1 MGRSSPAAPGG
12 GGGGRGASEPEDDPA
27 SASFAAGGGW
37 LGAGA
42 VRFSAAR
49 AGNARGKSASSAAA
63 APPAASRPS
72 HRGHHLS
79 DADLDEPVPRELTD
93 LAAPHVESF
102 DAFLERGLDLVVQ
115 RLPEVEVSLEEGE
128 GEKRERETERPRE
141 EGAKEEEERTKFST
155 SSPKKT
161 LKTQFENPAT
171 GVTHRYW
178 FENPNVGMPVREDG
192 GGAGAGG
199 GRDSRLMP
207 RECREM
213 VSIFEILFLP
223 TFFFLLSSSFLF
235 QRGRASSKRFPFL
248 SHGSKKTTNNNDEK
262 QGTTYK
268 APFSIDLCWSSTPA
282 GAPLPSSSSAA
293 KSQAQHRL
301 TRRLGSLPVMV
312 KSRACYLRHLTRRQ
326 LVAAKEES
334 TEFGGYFICNG
345 IERVLRALIAPRRH
359 VAMGLRR
366 GAYARRGQRF
376 TELAVSLRC
385 VAPDETSGVV
395 RAHYLADGGACFA
408 VTVSRAEYFVPAGVL
423 LRALAADGSPDAE
436 LFTRLVRPSPSAGGG
451 GGGGGGS
458 TAPAFVADRAE
469 AALRSAAAAG
479 LRTRAAALAHLGAS
493 FAPVL
498 GIRPG
503 SRVSAVEAGQ
513 RLLDRHVF
521 VHISS
526 SLSGSSSSSGGSCG
540 KNAAVAAAA
549 AADCEKLE
557 VALSMLRKLFAL
569 AAGVAAPDDADA
581 ATNHEI
587 LLPGMLMAK
596 MMHERLGECLRSLVE
611 GVRREAGRSAA
622 GGGSGGGRASGAS
635 SLFFDPSDP
644 GLVKKLS
651 DRMPDVGKKA
661 EYMINTGNLASDE
674 GLDLPQAT
682 GFSVVA
688 EKLNYSRFLSHFRSV
703 HRGAYFSQ
711 LRTTAVRKLRPES
724 WGFLCPVHTPDGAP
738 CGLLNHFTAACRV
751 VPPFSAA
758 AREVAGDDGGAGGGE
773 APGGETEMEVDLD
786 GVAGAEKSG
795 RSFASVATTAG
806 AAAVVSLLSRSGML
820 PSAARGG
827 PSAAPPPPHYVE
839 CQVDGR
845 VVGSLAA
852 ARVAPAVRAL
862 RAAKAAALAEATRG
876 REPDPLGVP
885 AHAEVVHVPFE
896 AGGPYPGLLV
906 LTGAGRMV
914 RPIIQLAGAGPLSS
928 SSSSSG
934 QRLGPIELIGSLEQ
948 SFMSIRCPDG
958 SGSSGGGGGGGAGKA
973 GSATTVFTHS
983 EPGPGAMLSVLASL
997 TPFSDHNQSPRN
1009 MYQCQMAKQT
1019 MGTPAQALQHR
1030 ADGKL
1035 YRLHSPQAPL
1045 ARTQAA
1051 AGARADEF
1059 PPGTNVI
1066 VAVLAYTGYDMEDA
1080 MILNKAAVDRGL
1092 AHGSVIKT
1100 EAFDLRDEGKDCF
1113 SQVFFEFSVEGRG

>member
-1 MGRSSPAAPGG
+1 
-12 GGGGRGASEPEDDPA
+12 
-27 SASFAAGGGW
+27 
-37 LGAGA
+37 
-42 VRFSAAR
+42 
-49 AGNARGKSASSAAA
+49 
-63 APPAASRPS
+63 
-72 HRGHHLS
+72 
-79 DADLDEPVPRELTD
+79 
-93 LAAPHVESF
+93 
-102 DAFLERGLDLVVQ
+102 
-115 RLPEVEVSLEEGE
+115 
-128 GEKRERETERPRE
+128 
-141 EGAKEEEERTKFST
+141 
-155 SSPKKT
+155 
-161 LKTQFENPAT
+161 
-171 GVTHRYW
+171 
-178 FENPNVGMPVREDG
+178 
-192 GGAGAGG
+192 
-199 GRDSRLMP
+199 
-207 RECREM
+207 
-213 VSIFEILFLP
+213 
-223 TFFFLLSSSFLF
+223 
-235 QRGRASSKRFPFL
+235 
-248 SHGSKKTTNNNDEK
+248 
-262 QGTTYK
+262 
-268 APFSIDLCWSSTPA
+268 
-282 GAPLPSSSSAA
+282 
-293 KSQAQHRL
+293 
-301 TRRLGSLPVMV
+301 MV

-334 TEFGGYFICNG
+334 TEFGGYFVCNG

-359 VAMGLRR
+359 VALGLRR
-366 GAYARRGQRF
+366 GAYARRGRGF

-408 VTVSRAEYFVPAGVL
+408 VTVSRAEYFIPAGVL

-436 LFTRLVRPSPSAGGG
+436 LFARLVRPSPAGGG
-451 GGGGGGS
+451 GGDSASS

-526 SLSGSSSSSGGSCG
+526 SSSSSGNG
-540 KNAAVAAAA
+540 NENAAAA
-549 AADCEKLE
+549 ARDCEKLE

-581 ATNHEI
+581 ATNHEV

-611 GVRREAGRSAA
+611 GVKREASRSAA
-622 GGGSGGGRASGAS
+622 GGGLGGGRSSSSASV
-635 SLFFDPSDP
+635 SLFFDPSEP
-644 GLVKKLS
+644 ALIKKLS
-651 DRMPDVGKKA
+651 ERMPDVGKKA
-661 EYMINTGNLASDE
+661 EYMINTGNLTSDE

-703 HRGAYFSQ
+703 HRGAYFAQ

-738 CGLLNHFTAACRV
+738 CGLLNHFTAACRI

-758 AREVAGDDGGAGGGE
+758 AREVEVEGNGGGGVDAMEVDGGAE
-773 APGGETEMEVDLD
+773 NN
-786 GVAGAEKSG
+786 K
-795 RSFASVATTAG
+795 RSLSSVATTAG
-806 AAAVVSLLSRSGML
+806 AAAVVSLLSRHGML
-820 PSAARGG
+820 PSASRGG
-827 PSAAPPPPHYVE
+827 PSAPPPPPAHVE
-839 CQVDGR
+839 VQVDGR
-845 VVGSLAA
+845 VVGSLALS
-852 ARVAPAVRAL
+852 RVAPAVSAL
-862 RAAKAAALAEATRG
+862 RAAKAIALSEASRG
-876 REPDPLGVP
+876 REPDSMGVP

-896 AGGPYPGLLV
+896 AGGPYPGLFV

-914 RPIIQLAGAGPLSS
+914 RPVIQLVKSNGSPSS
-928 SSSSSG
+928 SF
-934 QRLGPIELIGSLEQ
+934 RPKLGPIELIGSLEQ

-958 SGSSGGGGGGGAGKA
+958 SGSGGKDDDNAGKA
-973 GSATTVFTHS
+973 NSLSTFTHS
-983 EPGPGAMLSVLASL
+983 EPGPGAILSVLASL

-1019 MGTPAQALQHR
+1019 MGTPCQALQHR
-1030 ADGKL
+1030 SDGKL

-1045 ARTQAA
+1045 AATSAA

-1059 PPGTNVI
+1059 PPGTNMI

-1080 MILNKAAVDRGL
+1080 MILNKAALQRRGWM
-1092 AHGSVIKT
+1092 H
-1100 EAFDLRDEGKDCF
+1100 R
-1113 SQVFFEFSVEGRG
+1113 